1 MSRKFLVS
9 IDLNKNELQNAVIQ
23 NLATAPSSPFAGQIY
38 YNTQDNVT
46 KFYDGTQWVSGGSTK
61 YGLFADRPAA
71 SKGGTLYVS
80 TDTYTLFLDN
90 GTSWIQVSVNAADLA
105 AVVQSV
111 SGIANQ
117 IDVVDTDGDITLSL
131 PSTIEVT
138 DLSIGNGDGSS
149 ISFENSTGNIIIN
162 PDGSPYINSAS
173 PGNKIATEG
182 HIDGLIGDVTVNG
195 SAGNTIKDR
204 IDSAI
209 NNLIDGAPGLLNT
222 LNEIAAAI
230 NDDENYFT
238 TVTSAINTKQ
248 DSLTAGDGIDIDVD
262 ENISVKLGTGFAFDG
277 SGNVVFAT
285 SYGVRKYTSSVGDA
299 TATSFQVNHALN
311 TKDVTVQ
318 VFQNTADYGQ
328 VEVDVEHTNVDYV
341 TIKFASAP
349 AINEYRVVVI
359 G

>member
-1 MSRKFLVS
+1 LIDFLLENTVDGFFK
-9 IDLNKNELQNAVIQ
+9 I
-23 NLATAPSSPFAGQIY
+23 PFNIYIKEDIFTKCENSYTIINNCNHKILGIY
-38 YNTQDNVT
+38 Y
-46 KFYDGTQWVSGGSTK
+46 
-61 YGLFADRPAA
+61 
-71 SKGGTLYVS
+71 
-80 TDTYTLFLDN
+80 
-90 GTSWIQVSVNAADLA
+90 I
-105 AVVQSV
+105 
-111 SGIANQ
+111 
-117 IDVVDTDGDITLSL
+117 
-131 PSTIEVT
+131 
-138 DLSIGNGDGSS
+138 S
-149 ISFENSTGNIIIN
+149 ISFIYGIYGTLLSIIIRLELISSGNIIIN
-162 PDGSPYINSAS
+162 PDGISYINSAS

-238 TVTSAINTKQ
+238 TVTNAINTKQ
-248 DSLTAGDGIDIDVD
+248 DSLTAGDGIDIDID
-262 ENISVKLGTGFAFDG
+262 ENISVKLGTGFDFDG